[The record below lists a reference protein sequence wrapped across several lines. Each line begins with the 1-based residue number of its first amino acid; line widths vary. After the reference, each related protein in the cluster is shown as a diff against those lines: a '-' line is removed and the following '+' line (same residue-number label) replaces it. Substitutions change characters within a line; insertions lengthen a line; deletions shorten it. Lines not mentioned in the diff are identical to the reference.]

1 MSFVL
6 RKLDRRAAFH
16 SVDWVRSGDVAGDA
30 LCNLRTQGN
39 ALSVWLIDDNRTNLE
54 RIIAAVAGGRMK
66 LDKLDY
72 ALIESGRLETLGIH
86 MTQEKGMSCD
96 DDANALWHQD
106 LHNLSGAKLVELAVT
121 MQAHSEFKRVNKK
134 EVGRLIAASIRGGF
148 IDPSRL
154 DDKLLKEL
162 APAAT

>member
-16 SVDWVRSGDVAGDA
+16 PVDWVQSGDVAADA

-39 ALSVWLIDDNRTNLE
+39 ALSVWLVDDNRTNLD
-54 RIIAAVAGGRMK
+54 RIMAAVAAGRMK

-72 ALIESGRLETLGIH
+72 ALIDPQALDELRIRI
-86 MTQEKGMSCD
+86 TQERGASCD
-96 DDANALWHQD
+96 DDANTLWHQD
-106 LHNLSGAKLVELAVT
+106 LHDLSGAKLVELAVL
-121 MQAHSEFKRVNKK
+121 MQTRAEFTRVHRT
-134 EVGRLIAASIRGGF
+134 EVGHLIAASIRDGF

-154 DDKLLKEL
+154 DDKLRNDLP
-162 APAAT
+162 PAT